1 MKESRLGF
9 LVDGL
14 FVYLSLLLGLCTAVL
29 VFCMCVFVFEGRA
42 EGPRLGFL
50 ADVVD
55 VVRGWQWQGRES
67 GRHGDR

>member
-1 MKESRLGF
+1 MG
-9 LVDGL
+9 V
-14 FVYLSLLLGLCTAVL
+14 FVYLSLSLGLCTAVL
-29 VFCMCVFVFEGRA
+29 VFFMCVFVFEGKA

-55 VVRGWQWQGRES
+55 RGGRGWQWQGRES

>member
-1 MKESRLGF
+1 MGI
-9 LVDGL
+9 
-14 FVYLSLLLGLCTAVL
+14 FVYLSLLLGLCTAVH
-29 VFCMCVFVFEGRA
+29 VFLCVCVSVFEGKA

-55 VVRGWQWQGRES
+55 VVRGWRWQGRES

>member
-1 MKESRLGF
+1 MGPLCIC
-9 LVDGL
+9 LCYWV
-14 FVYLSLLLGLCTAVL
+14 FVPLSMC
-29 VFCMCVFVFEGRA
+29 FCMCVFVFEGKA

-55 VVRGWQWQGRES
+55 VVRGWQEQGRES